1 MDHRHFKW
9 YFFAYSKL
17 KWLCNQ
23 FKLMDAHV
31 GNVMAAYCYL
41 LQLNVGNKLYA
52 RKNSIIQTAFRSLA
66 EREWHDYR
74 RIDWNF
80 VDTLNGR
87 TYNQI
92 NREHLAFYR

>member
-1 MDHRHFKW
+1 MDHRNFKR

-31 GNVMAAYCYL
+31 GNVLAAYCYL
-41 LQLNVGNKLYA
+41 LEWNFCDKLYA
-52 RKNSIIQTAFRSLA
+52 RRNSIIQTAFRSLA
-66 EREWHDYR
+66 EQERHNYR

-80 VDTLNGR
+80 VDT
-87 TYNQI
+87 
-92 NREHLAFYR
+92 